1 MLSTSLAGLVT
12 PRQAWLLLIGFGYSL
27 AEEKEKKDETEINE
41 LRLIINPSRLYL

>member
-27 AEEKEKKDETEINE
+27 AEQRKRNAKQRSENE
-41 LRLIINPSRLYL
+41 G